1 MKEMTD
7 SSAIQ
12 FIRMR
17 IIENMTPTAHRTD
30 PPVVATRRGFAFFIA
45 LSVCGLTGCMTDI
58 EFREQADQVAHDIIK
73 EKQPQ
78 AIGREEP
85 FTISTAE
92 DTLRRRLIELQ
103 GLQTSHKASLGSD
116 QLEPI
121 EHWPDD
127 DYLKTSKT
135 DEPPIKPW
143 KGPEPLKLTLLEALQ
158 VAARNSREYQS
169 QKESVFRTALS
180 LDLERDAFRTSLAG
194 MVGNTLSFSGAG
206 PGDTTGITTTPE
218 VDATKRFENGLT
230 VAGGIMVDLVQLLNR
245 SGSSSLGILADVTV
259 TLPLLAGSGRHI
271 VAEPLTQ
278 AERDMVYALWQ
289 FERFKRSFVVGIA
302 SDYLS
307 VVQQEDRVRN
317 AENNYRSLIDSFQ
330 RTRARAEEGRVT
342 EIDVDRSK
350 QEVLN
355 ARNNWINA
363 REARQ
368 RQLDSFKITLGLP
381 TDARIELDYDEL
393 ARLATVAREAL
404 GDPNVDTSDKEYR
417 IEEDKI
423 VILEPTND
431 DAGPLELPE
440 SVLVKLAL
448 DRRLDLREDQEAVF
462 DSQRAVVVA
471 ADALRPGLTL
481 TASGS
486 AGEGR
491 SLGSASSSDGQL
503 RPEEG
508 TYSIGLDFDA
518 PWDKEPERN
527 RYRNA
532 LIDLERAVR
541 NLQQSEDQI
550 KLDVRNALRT
560 LRQARESYKIQ
571 TQSVRVAERRVE
583 SAKLFLDLGR
593 AEITD
598 LLDAEEDLIN
608 AQNDLTSALVDYR
621 IAELELQRDAGVL
634 IVNERG
640 LWREYRDASNGQ
652 ADPDRG

>member
-1 MKEMTD
+1 MTSRAI
-7 SSAIQ
+7 SSGRPVAAPRGGVV
-12 FIRMR
+12 FFC
-17 IIENMTPTAHRTD
+17 
-30 PPVVATRRGFAFFIA
+30 VVA
-45 LSVCGLTGCMTDI
+45 LSCLTGCLSDT
-58 EFREQADQVAHDIIK
+58 EFRQQADEVAYDIIK
-73 EKQPQ
+73 RKQPD
-78 AIGREEP
+78 AIGRTEP
-85 FTISTAE
+85 FTIATAE
-92 DTLRRRLIELQ
+92 DTLRNRLMQLQ
-103 GLQTSHKASLGSD
+103 GLQTSHTTSLGSD
-116 QLEPI
+116 RLEPI
-121 EHWPDD
+121 KHWPDD
-127 DYLKTSKT
+127 DYLATSKT
-135 DEPPIKPW
+135 DEPPVKPW
-143 KGPEPLKLTLLEALQ
+143 EGPEPLKLTLLEALQ

-169 QKESVFRTALS
+169 EKERVFRTALS

-194 MVGNTLSFSGAG
+194 MLGSTLSFSSSGT
-206 PGDTTGITTTPE
+206 GDTTGITTTPDLE
-218 VDATKRFENGLT
+218 ASRRFEDGLT
-230 VAGGIMVDLVQLLNR
+230 VAGGIAVDLAQLLNR

-393 ARLATVAREAL
+393 ARLATTAREAL
-404 GDPNVDTSDKEYR
+404 GDPSVDTSEKEYR
-417 IEEDKI
+417 VEEERI

-440 SVLVKLAL
+440 SVLIELAFE
-448 DRRLDLREDQEAVF
+448 RRLDLREDQEQVF
-462 DSQRAVVVA
+462 DAQRRVVVT

-481 TASGS
+481 TATGA

-491 SLGSASSSDGQL
+491 GLSSAASSDGRL
-503 RPEEG
+503 RPEDG
-508 TYSIGLDFDA
+508 TYTIGLDFDA

-527 RYRNA
+527 AYRNA
-532 LIDLERAVR
+532 LIDLERSVR
-541 NLQQSEDQI
+541 TLQGSEDQI
-550 KLDVRNALRT
+550 KLDIRNALRT

-608 AQNDLTSALVDYR
+608 AQNDLTTALVDYR

-640 LWREYRDASNGQ
+640 LWREYRNANNEQ
-652 ADPDRG
+652 PEPDRG